1 MGRYQWMT
9 SNVLVKI
16 DILGKKIGL
25 LTTQMPFEFYQ
36 TVIKFVPAT
45 KSVCLAEE
53 DILKSSKDMERESKS
68 VPKIFHIHKAESYE
82 VRVIYYD
89 TLYNLAADK
98 IAFYT

>member
-1 MGRYQWMT
+1 MT

-45 KSVCLAEE
+45 KSVCLAAE

-68 VPKIFHIHKAESYE
+68 VPKIFQ
-82 VRVIYYD
+82 
-89 TLYNLAADK
+89 
-98 IAFYT
+98 YTKLKVMK